1 MYVVLYNP
9 GAGGNMVS
17 AVIDSKDYI
26 LGNTDILTNPDSLR
40 KKLITA
46 SFEENIKES
55 ELNPNN
61 KHLDIDALDKK
72 LNIILNEVDAE
83 KKYTCI
89 ASHYFYYY
97 IEKTNYKIIL
107 INDTE
112 DEVSKWTLNRAIA
125 HGHEIVHD
133 AEMVYNRKNIIYELK
148 SLKYSNRVVKT
159 IDMRDI
165 LNGKLITILQ
175 EFIGTPLN
183 EQLYKSW
190 LHNNIK

>member
-26 LGNTDILTNPDSLR
+26 LGDTDILTNHDSLR
-40 KKLITA
+40 KELSTCA
-46 SFEENIKES
+46 FEENINRVNLTPS
-55 ELNPNN
+55 DPS
-61 KHLDIDALDKK
+61 LDIATLEKK
-72 LNIILNEVDAE
+72 LSDVLYEIEVE

-89 ASHYFYYY
+89 ASHHFFYF
-97 IEKTNYKIIL
+97 IKKTNYKIIL
-107 INDTE
+107 INDIE
-112 DEVSKWTLNRAIA
+112 DEFSDWTLNRAIA
-125 HGHEIVHD
+125 HGHDIAQNAHVI
-133 AEMVYNRKNIIYELK
+133 YNRKNILYELK
-148 SLKYSNRVVKT
+148 SLKYSDRITKI

-175 EFIGTPLN
+175 EFIDTPLN

-190 LHNNIK
+190 LYKNIK